1 MAHASDEAQDPRQAM
16 DDQLQ
21 NMAQELARTA
31 DLAALPGWSEFDF
44 EIDRFDPRL
53 DDLESV
59 LAGGRATSEQ
69 LSALLA
75 PAMDSHVTLPVRLK
89 LLREVERRIAG
100 ELRLDVR
107 SQGVTV
113 LKALHHLS
121 LRASSIG
128 LLWKLYPPQVLNR
141 LRERRQEL
149 AREESDRTAAEAAL
163 EEP

>member
-21 NMAQELARTA
+21 NMAQELLRTA
-31 DLAALPGWSEFDF
+31 DLAAQLGWSEFDF

-89 LLREVERRIAG
+89 LLREGERRIAS
-100 ELRLDVR
+100 EVRLDGR
-107 SQGVTV
+107 SQVWTV
-113 LKALHHLS
+113 LDGLHDHS
-121 LRASSIG
+121 LRAS
-128 LLWKLYPPQVLNR
+128 
-141 LRERRQEL
+141 
-149 AREESDRTAAEAAL
+149 
-163 EEP
+163 